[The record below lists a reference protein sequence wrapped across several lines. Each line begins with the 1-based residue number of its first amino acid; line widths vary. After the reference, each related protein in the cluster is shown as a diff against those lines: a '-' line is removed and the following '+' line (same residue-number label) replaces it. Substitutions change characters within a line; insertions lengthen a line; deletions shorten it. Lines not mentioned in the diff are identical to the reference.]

1 MEAADLY
8 RLLENPSLLSETTL
22 PEVEKLVKEYPY
34 FHTARLLYL
43 KNLVVLDDRRWKNE
57 VKKMAVNVR
66 DRRKLFVLLEGEKY
80 GLKLPEVGEKTASGE
95 DAFSLIDAFLSSSSD
110 AKDDGEETAQ
120 DTSLLFHPSASTDY
134 LHWSSS
140 TWEEKEKE
148 EGKTPVPPLQH
159 QDLIDSFLREEE
171 QNPAV
176 SRINLP
182 LNNTAQEVNDVPDKP
197 EENVDEAHS
206 KSLDDSYFTETLARI
221 YVKQKRYEKAL
232 QIIKNLSL
240 KYPEKNVYFADQ
252 IRFLEKLI
260 INTKK

>member
-1 MEAADLY
+1 MEAVDLY

-22 PEVEKLVKEYPY
+22 PEMEKLVKEYPY

-43 KNLVVLDDRRWKNE
+43 KNLVLLNDIRWKEE

-66 DRRKLFVLLEGEKY
+66 DRRRLFVLLEGEKY
-80 GLKLPEVGEKTASGE
+80 GLKPPTVGEKDVAKE
-95 DAFSLIDAFLSSSSD
+95 DAFSLIDAFLSSSPD
-110 AKDDGEETAQ
+110 TKAEGEEPVEEA
-120 DTSLLFHPSASTDY
+120 SLLFRPSASSDY
-134 LHWSSS
+134 LHWSLSA
-140 TWEEKEKE
+140 TNEKE
-148 EGKTPVPPLQH
+148 EEKMAAPPLQH

-171 QNPAV
+171 ENPAV
-176 SRINLP
+176 SRISLP
-182 LNNTAQEVNDVPDKP
+182 INDSRQEANNQRPNP
-197 EENVDEAHS
+197 EEGGDEAHS